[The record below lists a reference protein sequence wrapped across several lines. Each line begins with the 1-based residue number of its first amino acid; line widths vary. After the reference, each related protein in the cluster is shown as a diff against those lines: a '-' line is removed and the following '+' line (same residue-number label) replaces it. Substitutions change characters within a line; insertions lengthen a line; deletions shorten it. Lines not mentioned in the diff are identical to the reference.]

1 MSFQTIPEANT
12 NFWYN
17 SFFLFFIYIYICI
30 FHKYKSEMIIT
41 MRVDHTENSKLM
53 NRLAGWRSGIALGS

>member
-1 MSFQTIPEANT
+1 
-12 NFWYN
+12 
-17 SFFLFFIYIYICI
+17 
-30 FHKYKSEMIIT
+30 MIIT